1 MENPLTRDVMIAVDK
16 KDLIVLCETLL
27 LGIDAQTKQWDRSPI
42 GAGMKNCIIC
52 HNVSALALLLSQVH
66 NKAMRK
72 D

>member
-52 HNVSALALLLSQVH
+52 LRPSSKPVVLNSSC
-66 NKAMRK
+66 
-72 D
+72 DY